1 VSERLDEVEFKL
13 AYTERRVEEL
23 DDVVRSLSETV
34 DILVGEVAR
43 LRQLSEPGVL
53 PPGNVKPPHY

>member
-1 VSERLDEVEFKL
+1 MSERLDEVEFKL

-23 DDVVRSLSETV
+23 DDVVRKLSETV
-34 DILVGEVAR
+34 DLLVGEVAR
-43 LRQLSEPGVL
+43 LRQLSEPREL